1 MSLHYCDFVSNN
13 RGVDRLRA
21 MQVFVRIVDGG
32 SLSAAAR
39 ARGVSLPAVVRTLA
53 ALERHLG
60 ARLLNRTTRR
70 ISLTDAGQEY
80 YLRARQLLGD
90 LDEAELAASSARKQP
105 AGTLAITA
113 PVLYGRLRIVPILAE
128 YRRRFPTVALRV
140 LFVDRNVNLI
150 EEGIDV
156 AIRIGHLAD
165 SSLVAVRLGTVRR
178 VLHASPA
185 YLKARGTPAHPRE
198 LAQHDCLALTAIGGA
213 DSWQFRENAR
223 SLAVKVRPALVS
235 NNADA
240 VIALAQDGLGI
251 GVALSYQVERQLAQ
265 RKLRL
270 VLEAFE
276 PEPLPVSALYAHG
289 RLLPAKVSE
298 FVSLV
303 QSRLL

>member
-1 MSLHYCDFVSNN
+1 M
-13 RGVDRLRA
+13 DRLRA

-39 ARGVSLPAVVRTLA
+39 ALGVSLPAVVRTLA

-80 YLRARQLLGD
+80 HLRARQLLGD
-90 LDEAELAASSARKQP
+90 LDEAELAASSARKKP

-113 PVLYGRLRIVPILAE
+113 PVLYGRLRIVPLLAQF
-128 YRRRFPTVALRV
+128 RRRFPAVALR
-140 LFVDRNVNLI
+140 LLLVDRNVNLL

-165 SSLVAVRLGTVRR
+165 SSLVAVRLGSVRR

-198 LAQHDCLALTAIGGA
+198 LAQHDCLALTAIGGT
-213 DSWQFRENAR
+213 DSWQFRDDGRAF
-223 SLAVKVRPALVS
+223 AAKVRPALVS

-240 VIALAQDGLGI
+240 VIAFAEGGLGI
-251 GVALSYQVERQLAQ
+251 GMALSYQIERQLAQ

-270 VLEAFE
+270 VLEDFE
-276 PEPLPVSALYAHG
+276 PEPLPVSALYPHG
-289 RLLPAKVSE
+289 RLLPAKVRE
-298 FVSLV
+298 FVSLA
-303 QSRLL
+303 QAGLI